1 MVAVITG
8 DIISSK
14 KIGERGHL
22 NEVLKASFDIVDRKV
37 LKATGSFE
45 IYRGDSFQG
54 VIEDPAK
61 ALLAAILIRARLR
74 AWDYTDTND
83 TKPLQELPDAR
94 LSIGIGTISYKADK
108 IVESDGEAFQYSG
121 QLLDSMK
128 QAGMELAIRTPW
140 DEVNDELGV
149 VCKLLDAII
158 NRWSSAM
165 AEAACLYLQEDVTQL
180 ELSAKLKI
188 SQPAVHKRLASANI
202 DAVEAALNRFNKL
215 ITRNLK

>member
-22 NEVLKASFDIVDRKV
+22 NDVLKDSFNIVDKV
-37 LKATGSFE
+37 LHGTGAFE

-54 VIEDPAK
+54 VIEEPAK

-94 LSIGIGTISYKADK
+94 LSIGIGAVSYKADK

-202 DAVEAALNRFNKL
+202 DAVEAALNRFHKL